1 MTLPSSAVLQALKKS
16 ASSMAIRDTPFIYNE
31 WYVAAFAHEVGR
43 DFLARILLGKRVVL
57 FRTETGQAV
66 ALADRCA
73 HRAYPLSLGKLEG
86 DTIVCGYHGFRFN
99 TDGNCVEVP
108 SSSKCPKE
116 LGVARYKVA
125 ERGPLIW
132 IWMGDPALA
141 DAAKIIQYPWHRDP
155 AWAYKGKC
163 TTINAHYQLLY
174 DNLMDLSHVGY
185 VHKNTIGGEPEAH
198 SNAQMKTTRTADGVH
213 VIRWLL
219 DSTPPPTYSAMFDF
233 KGRVDRWI
241 EIEFSPGA
249 VRLYTG
255 AKDAGAG
262 AYEGNRDGGLGLRT
276 LHAITPSTPDS
287 TYYFW
292 SIARNVKLD
301 NQDIHEKVFRQIEA
315 TFHEDKL
322 ILESQHQRLK
332 QRPDP
337 LVDIAADA
345 GAVQARRVITERIKE
360 EAAVRSPSIS

>member
-1 MTLPSSAVLQALKKS
+1 MYIQNSWYAAGMSHEIGSKPVARTILEQPVVLYRMQS
-16 ASSMAIRDTPFIYNE
+16 GT
-31 WYVAAFAHEVGR
+31 VAALE
-43 DFLARILLGKRVVL
+43 
-57 FRTETGQAV
+57 
-66 ALADRCA
+66 DRCC
-73 HRAYPLSLGKLEG
+73 HRGLPLQHGVVTGELLE
-86 DTIVCGYHGFRFN
+86 CGYHGLAF
-99 TDGNCVEVP
+99 DGSGRCVRIPGQEKIPAKAVIRSYP
-108 SSSKCPKE
+108 VVE
-116 LGVARYKVA
+116 QDD
-125 ERGPLIW
+125 LIW

-345 GAVQARRVITERIKE
+345 GAVQARRVIAERIKE